1 MSLKRLEGEKSN
13 LPKIKYRDNTLRRTK
28 TLHANWKWSLNV
40 QKIHLFRETESQ
52 AAQGGFKFATLT
64 LIRWLGQDTWTGQA
78 GTTHLSLFF
87 FPFSRLDLL
96 MLPRLVSNSWV
107 QVGFLPQSPNTW
119 DYRPCVT
126 TPGFVKSMV
135 LKQEKQPCSGVSCF

>member
-1 MSLKRLEGEKSN
+1 MPLKRLEGEKSN

-28 TLHANWKWSLNV
+28 TLHANWKWLLNV
-40 QKIHLFRETESQ
+40 QQIHLFRETESQ
-52 AAQGGFKFATLT
+52 SSP
-64 LIRWLGQDTWTGQA
+64 RWLQICYFDPHQMTWTGQA
-78 GTTHLSLFF
+78 GTTHLAFF
-87 FPFSRLDLL
+87 FSFSFSRLDLL

-135 LKQEKQPCSGVSCF
+135 LKKEKQPRSGVSCF